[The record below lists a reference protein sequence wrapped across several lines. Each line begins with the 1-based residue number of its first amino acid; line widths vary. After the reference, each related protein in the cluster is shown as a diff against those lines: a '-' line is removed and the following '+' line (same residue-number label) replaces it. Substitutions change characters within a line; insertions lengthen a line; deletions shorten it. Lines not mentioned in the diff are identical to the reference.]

1 MSSVDILGGGNVE
14 PRALEDEMRSA
25 YLDYAMSVIVGRALP
40 DVRDGLKPVHRRVL
54 FSMSENGLGPT
65 RPYRKCASI
74 VGDVMGNYHPHGDT
88 AIYDALVRLAQEFSM
103 RYELIDGQGNFGS
116 IDDDPPAAMRY
127 CVVGDTRVATAD
139 GTLRIADIAEG
150 LAPDSERDADL
161 LVHDRLRRPVRA
173 SKVFHSGAHLTLR
186 VRTREGYALTGTH
199 NHPVLCLVE
208 MHGVPLLLWKR
219 LDELSPGDRVLISRT
234 PRPSGEV
241 LSPDERGLAELLGAF
256 VSKGFASERRAGFN
270 NVDHEFFDRVLNAYD
285 RHVGGRRYVYERT
298 IRSGSRLR
306 ELDIQD
312 LARFRASEL
321 GCLIG
326 HASRAKH
333 VPERVWR
340 GSAAFKRAFLQALF
354 TGDGSSSLLPRST
367 IQVSYSSYGE
377 RLAGEVQRLLLE
389 FGVICRICGPTS
401 RGEHEVVI
409 TNRRDAR
416 LFAARVG
423 FLGAKQVKLSRD
435 LETISL
441 ASRALS
447 HDHVPFLAPYIRA
460 SCEAPW
466 AARDWLRKHNV
477 DRIERWER
485 DGVAILER
493 IASPQ
498 TRAVVEPLVTGDYYY
513 ASVESVTDAGIAPVY
528 SLRVD
533 SDDHSFLTDGFVSHN
548 TEARLERMAMEML
561 RDLDADTVDFVPN
574 YDGRK
579 QEPVVLPA
587 RFPNLLV
594 NGSSGIAVGMA
605 TNIPPHN
612 LREVVNAVVAY
623 IDDPELD
630 KMDRSVAAAAL
641 MAHMPGPDFPTGGI
655 ILGRQG
661 ILDAYETGRGRVR
674 VRGKAH
680 TEDIGRGREAL
691 IVTELPYAVKKGGD
705 NGLVMKLA
713 ELVREKKITGI
724 ADLEDHSSERGG
736 MRVVI
741 TLKRDEIPEVV
752 LNQLYKHTALQTT
765 FGVNMVAL
773 VEGVPRTLSLQ
784 EVIRHYVHHQ
794 REVIVRRT
802 QHELRVLERRVHVL
816 EGLLVALD
824 NLDAIIELIRASR
837 DRENA
842 RNELVARFALSE
854 IQASAILDL
863 RLSQLTALEAGAIKT
878 EHDDKVERIGELR
891 EILGSEARVYAIIRE
906 ELEEIADRFGD
917 ERRTLIT
924 DSEDEI
930 GIEDL
935 IPEQQMVITITKS
948 GYIKSL
954 PLTTYRAQQRGGR
967 GVTGMDM
974 KDGDYIEH
982 LFVTSSHDYLLFF
995 SNRGKVYRSKVYE
1008 LPEASRTAKGRAL
1021 VNVLPLRDG
1030 ERIQSVL
1037 STRDFTE
1044 GRYVV
1049 FATKR
1054 GVVKKTE
1061 LLAYNTPIK
1070 ADGIIAIN
1078 IRDDDELVSVRRTSG
1093 DDDILMVSRKGQA
1106 VRFNESDARAMGR
1119 DTSGVRGMNV
1129 DQPDN
1134 EVLVMDVAR
1143 DDQELLVVTENGYGK
1158 RTSIAEYRKTKRGA
1172 MGVGTIKLTDAKGAL
1187 AGAIVV
1193 REHDELVFISQSGMV
1208 QRTAVRGIS
1217 RYGRL
1222 AQGVRLMNMK
1232 DDDLVS
1238 AVALIV
1244 EGSSVSP
1251 SGEVAAGGAGEV
1263 SIEVDPTT
1271 GGATIALDPVAA
1283 DDGGANDAGLEPG
1296 VDEDGDE
1303 GDGAG

>member
-1 MSSVDILGGGNVE
+1 MSSIDILGGGNVE

-74 VGDVMGNYHPHGDT
+74 VGDVMGNYHPHGDS

-103 RYELIDGQGNFGS
+103 RYQLVDGQGNFGS

-127 CVVGDTRVATAD
+127 
-139 GTLRIADIAEG
+139 
-150 LAPDSERDADL
+150 
-161 LVHDRLRRPVRA
+161 
-173 SKVFHSGAHLTLR
+173 
-186 VRTREGYALTGTH
+186 
-199 NHPVLCLVE
+199 
-208 MHGVPLLLWKR
+208 
-219 LDELSPGDRVLISRT
+219 
-234 PRPSGEV
+234 
-241 LSPDERGLAELLGAF
+241 
-256 VSKGFASERRAGFN
+256 
-270 NVDHEFFDRVLNAYD
+270 
-285 RHVGGRRYVYERT
+285 
-298 IRSGSRLR
+298 
-306 ELDIQD
+306 
-312 LARFRASEL
+312 
-321 GCLIG
+321 
-326 HASRAKH
+326 
-333 VPERVWR
+333 
-340 GSAAFKRAFLQALF
+340 
-354 TGDGSSSLLPRST
+354 
-367 IQVSYSSYGE
+367 
-377 RLAGEVQRLLLE
+377 
-389 FGVICRICGPTS
+389 
-401 RGEHEVVI
+401 
-409 TNRRDAR
+409 
-416 LFAARVG
+416 
-423 FLGAKQVKLSRD
+423 
-435 LETISL
+435 
-441 ASRALS
+441 
-447 HDHVPFLAPYIRA
+447 
-460 SCEAPW
+460 
-466 AARDWLRKHNV
+466 
-477 DRIERWER
+477 
-485 DGVAILER
+485 
-493 IASPQ
+493 
-498 TRAVVEPLVTGDYYY
+498 
-513 ASVESVTDAGIAPVY
+513 
-528 SLRVD
+528 
-533 SDDHSFLTDGFVSHN
+533 

-612 LREVVNAVVAY
+612 LREVVNAVVAF
-623 IDDPELD
+623 IDDPAID
-630 KMDRSVAAAAL
+630 TTAL

-680 TEDIGRGREAL
+680 TEDMGRGREAL
-691 IVTELPYAVKKGGD
+691 IVTELPYAVKKGGE
-705 NGLVMKLA
+705 NGLVMKIA
-713 ELVREKKITGI
+713 ELVREKKISGI

-741 TLKRDEIPEVV
+741 TLKRDEIPDVV
-752 LNQLYKHTALQTT
+752 LNQLYKHTSLQTT
-765 FGVNMVAL
+765 FGVNVVAL
-773 VEGVPRTLSLQ
+773 VDGVPRTLSLR
-784 EVIRHYVHHQ
+784 EVIKHYVHHQ
-794 REVIVRRT
+794 REIIVRRT

-816 EGLLVALD
+816 EGLLIALD
-824 NLDAIIELIRASR
+824 NLDAIIELIRGSR
-837 DRENA
+837 DREGA
-842 RNELVARFALSE
+842 RGELVARFALTE

-863 RLSQLTALEAGAIKT
+863 RLSQLTALEAGSIKT

-891 EILGSEARVYAIIRE
+891 EILGSEARVYEIVRE
-906 ELEEIADRFGD
+906 ELEEIAERFGD

-935 IPEQQMVITITKS
+935 ISEQQMVITITKS

-954 PLTTYRAQQRGGR
+954 PLATYRAQQRGGR

-974 KDGDYIEH
+974 KDGDFIEH

-1021 VNVLPLRDG
+1021 VNVLPLRDN

-1037 STRDFTE
+1037 STRDFSE

-1061 LLAYNTPIK
+1061 LMAYNTPIK

-1093 DDDILMVSRKGQA
+1093 EDDILIVSRKGQA
-1106 VRFNESDARAMGR
+1106 VRFRESDVRAMGR

-1158 RTSIAEYRKTKRGA
+1158 RTSIAEYRRTNRGA

-1187 AGAIVV
+1187 AGALVV
-1193 REHDELVFISQSGMV
+1193 REHEELVFISQSGMV
-1208 QRTAVRGIS
+1208 QRTAVRGIT

-1244 EGSSVSP
+1244 EAANGNGVEALELGQP
-1251 SGEVAAGGAGEV
+1251 SAVAEG
-1263 SIEVDPTT
+1263 P
-1271 GGATIALDPVAA
+1271 LA
-1283 DDGGANDAGLEPG
+1283 DDAGVEPQNA
-1296 VDEDGDE
+1296 DSDDGE
-1303 GDGAG
+1303 HAS